1 MTTIIFELIRY
12 VIFIIIGVFSI
23 KIYEEKKG
31 RDGSYRSSL
40 LFNLIWK
47 TLMLFMLIGFDF
59 LMQLLRSAQILRLGH
74 TLIISMIFSYFGDI
88 LFGILI
94 FKFIYKQKIQEYV
107 IIISIIVL
115 IEMILDNTIF
125 YPLMYFISF

>member
-12 VIFIIIGVFSI
+12 VIFIIIGVFFI
-23 KIYEEKKG
+23 KFYVEKKG
-31 RDGSYRSSL
+31 WDGSYGKLL

-47 TLMLFMLIGFDF
+47 TLMLFMLIGLDF
-59 LMQLLRSAQILRLGH
+59 LMQHFISAYILWIVE
-74 TLIISMIFSYFGDI
+74 IIILTMILSYFGDI

-94 FKFIYKQKIQEYV
+94 FKYIYTQKIQESV

-115 IEMILDNTIF
+115 IEMILDNVIF
-125 YPLMYFISF
+125 YPLMYFINF